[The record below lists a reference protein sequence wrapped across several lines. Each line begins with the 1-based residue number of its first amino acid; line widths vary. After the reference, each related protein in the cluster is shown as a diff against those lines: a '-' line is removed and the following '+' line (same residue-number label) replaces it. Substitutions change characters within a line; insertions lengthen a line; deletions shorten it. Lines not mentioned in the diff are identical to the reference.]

1 MVNIHIEHIYL
12 PYLLVATFAYLLK
25 YDKIEISKII

>member
-1 MVNIHIEHIYL
+1 MVNIHIEL
-12 PYLLVATFAYLLK
+12 YLLVAIFAYLLK